1 MMYEYGGGNIF
12 GTLIMLG
19 MFFFIALIIFVGIFF
34 LIRVLLKS
42 SHRDGFSTNNNALD
56 ILKER
61 YARGEIDD
69 EEYNRRKAELKK
81 L

>member
-1 MMYEYGGGNIF
+1 MMVEFGGGSIF
-12 GTLIMLG
+12 GILIMFG
-19 MFFFIALIIFVGIFF
+19 MFFSIAFIIFVGIFF

-42 SHRDGFSTNNNALD
+42 NHKDGFSSNNNALD

-61 YARGEIDD
+61 YARGDIDD

>member
-1 MMYEYGGGNIF
+1 MMYEFGGGSILA
-12 GTLIMLG
+12 TLMMAG

-34 LIRVLLKS
+34 LIRELLKS
-42 SHRDGFSTNNNALD
+42 NRKDGFSLNNNALD
-56 ILKER
+56 TLKER

-69 EEYNRRKAELKK
+69 EEYNRRKAELRK

>member
-1 MMYEYGGGNIF
+1 MMYGYGSHSIF
-12 GTLIMLG
+12 NTFIMLG
-19 MFFFIALIIFVGIFF
+19 MFFFIALIICIGIFF
-34 LIRVLLKS
+34 LIRVLVKLK
-42 SHRDGFSTNNNALD
+42 RGDGFSTNNNALD

>member
-1 MMYEYGGGNIF
+1 MMYEFGGGSIF
-12 GTLIMLG
+12 STLIMLG
-19 MFFFIALIIFVGIFF
+19 MFFFVALLIFVGIFF

-42 SHRDGFSTNNNALD
+42 NHKDGFSLNNNALD

-69 EEYNRRKAELKK
+69 EEYNWRKVELRK